1 MSGDDRSDYLWDRS
15 GSADPEVARLE
26 ELLGVLRQKG
36 TPPAFEPRGRV
47 EQRRQA
53 ARWPRVLY
61 AAAAIAAVAIL
72 AVAIAA
78 AWITLVQPRIGWAV
92 ESVAGTP
99 IIDGRAVDGTARLG
113 VGRWLTTDQRSRARI
128 AVGQIGQVD
137 VEPNTRLQLVEA
149 RGREHRM
156 SLAQGTIHARI
167 WAPPKFF
174 FVNTPAAVAIDLGCA
189 YTLQVHPDGS
199 GLVRVT
205 HGWVG
210 FEHAG
215 REAFIPEQAV
225 CATRPGVGPGTPQYE
240 DAPAAYSEALA
251 VLDFTAADDPRRAAA
266 LDAVLSQARRRD
278 ALTLW
283 HLLQRGTL
291 EERTRVFERMST
303 LAPPP
308 GGVTRDAVISGD
320 RRAIDAWWN
329 SLGLDSTTW
338 WRLWK
343 KNW

>member
-15 GSADPEVARLE
+15 GPTDPEVARLE

-36 TPPAFEPRGRV
+36 TPPAFGPRGRV
-47 EQRRQA
+47 AQRQA
-53 ARWPRVLY
+53 ARWPRVLH

-99 IIDGRAVDGTARLG
+99 IIDGRAVDGTARLA

-240 DAPAAYSEALA
+240 DAPAVYSGALA

-266 LDAVLSQARRRD
+266 LDVVLSQARRRD

-291 EERTRVFERMST
+291 EERTKVFERMST

-308 GGVTRDAVISGD
+308 GDVTRDAVMSGD